1 MTLADWIQLG
11 VLTIGFLGLLG
22 TALAISFRMG
32 GRFTRLE
39 ERVDALGVR
48 IGHLEERVD
57 GLEVRIG
64 ALEAGIVGLAAR
76 IDRVEVRI
84 GALEAGMVGLAARID
99 RVEVRIGALEAGMVG
114 LAERIGAL
122 EMRSGALEAGM
133 VGLAA
138 RIDRL
143 ETNLATRIN
152 AAGNA
157 LRVISEQMEGHLTL
171 IGAFVKVLHKKL
183 TLTDDELEVI
193 LAGYSDLSA
202 RTSRSLVDMELRGAN
217 PLGREEA
224 LRLDAYLKKAQ
235 RGERFTS
242 EEVVD
247 YNHIVRTL
255 EEQRRDDPRVWP
267 LLGLGAFLSG
277 LFLEKRDRGA

>member
-1 MTLADWIQLG
+1 
-11 VLTIGFLGLLG
+11 
-22 TALAISFRMG
+22 MG

-84 GALEAGMVGLAARID
+84 
-99 RVEVRIGALEAGMVG
+99 
-114 LAERIGAL
+114 
-122 EMRSGALEAGM
+122 GALEAGM